1 MEYYNLLD
9 LSIDATTDEIRK
21 AYFEAAKIYHPDVNP
36 SPQEQEKFIQIQKA
50 YEVLVDPTK
59 RQNYDIKI
67 PKDQLNRK
75 SVQINAYYS
84 RSAIPLIS
92 GQQLFYLLLDIFP
105 TKELDTDLLPPVN
118 ICLVID
124 KSTSMKG
131 DLLNKIKLE
140 TVNMVKLLRPN
151 DKISVVA
158 FSDFSEIVIPLTKV
172 SEIGNHISML
182 QALQAEGATEIYKG
196 LLEGYK
202 TLDNNDVND
211 SAVKQLIL
219 ITDGHTYG
227 DEQDCMNLIEE
238 ATKRGISFQAIGIG
252 DAWNDQFLD
261 DLTKI
266 SGGETLFVSNA
277 KEMYNSLIN
286 KLKNAGILYALGVK
300 IEFLTDP
307 RINLEYAFRLSPD
320 LSQLNLGNS
329 IQIGNLYI
337 GKHLRVIFEFKI
349 EELAESIS
357 ELRMA
362 FGTIKFN
369 IPSNTIKKTRLFFD
383 FRRPVV
389 TKINKELPP
398 SIIIDALSKLTLYRI
413 QEKARNEVLAGD
425 ISQATKHLH
434 HVATHLLAKG
444 DRGLAHTV
452 LEEAENLQ
460 THKNFSEMGKKKIKY
475 GTRSL
480 LMLPEPENY

>member
-36 SPQEQEKFIQIQKA
+36 SSREQEKFIQIQKA
-50 YEVLVDPTK
+50 YDVLVDPKK
-59 RQNYDIKI
+59 RQDYDLNV
-67 PKDQLNRK
+67 PKDLLDRK

-92 GQQLFYLLLDIFP
+92 GKQLFYLLLDIFP
-105 TKELDTDLLPPVN
+105 TKELDSDLLPPVN

-124 KSTSMKG
+124 KSTSMQG
-131 DLLNKIKLE
+131 ELLNKIKLE
-140 TVNMVKLLRPN
+140 TINMVKLLRPK

-158 FSDFSEIVIPLTKV
+158 FSDFSEIVIPLTNV
-172 SEIGNHISML
+172 SDIGNQISKLQSL
-182 QALQAEGATEIYKG
+182 QAAGATEIYKG
-196 LLEGYK
+196 LLEGYQ
-202 TLDNNDVND
+202 TLNNDDDNN
-211 SAVKQLIL
+211 AVKQLIL

-227 DEQDCMNLIEE
+227 DEEDCIALIEE
-238 ATKRGISFQAIGIG
+238 ATKKGISFQAIGIG
-252 DAWNDQFLD
+252 MAWNDQFLD
-261 DLTKI
+261 ELTKI
-266 SGGETLFVSNA
+266 SGGETLFVSDA

-286 KLKNAGILYALGVK
+286 KLKSAGILYAVGVK

-320 LSQLNLGNS
+320 LSQLNLNTS
-329 IQIGNLYI
+329 IQLGNLYI

-349 EELAESIS
+349 NELEESTS

-369 IPSNTIKKTRLFFD
+369 IPSNKIKKTRLFFD
-383 FRRPVV
+383 FRKPVV
-389 TKINKELPP
+389 AKISREIPP

-413 QEKARNEVLAGD
+413 QEKASIEVQAGD
-425 ISQATKHLH
+425 IANATKHLH

-444 DRGLAHTV
+444 DRNLAHTV

-460 THKNFSEMGKKKIKY
+460 TQKNFSEMGKKKIKY

-480 LMLPEPENY
+480 LMLPEPENH

>member
-1 MEYYNLLD
+1 MDYYNLLD

-36 SPQEQEKFIQIQKA
+36 SSRDQEKFIHIQKA
-50 YEVLVDPTK
+50 YEVLVDPKK
-59 RQNYDIKI
+59 RQSYDINI
-67 PKDQLNRK
+67 PKDHLDRK

-84 RSAIPLIS
+84 RSAIPLIT

-131 DLLNKIKLE
+131 DLLNKIKSE
-140 TVNMVKLLRPN
+140 TINMVKLLRPN

-158 FSDFSEIVIPLTKV
+158 FSDFSEIVIPLIKV
-172 SEIGNHISML
+172 SDIGNHISML
-182 QALQAEGATEIYKG
+182 QSLQAEGATEIYKG
-196 LLEGYK
+196 LLEGYN
-202 TLDNNDVND
+202 TLSSDDDDNT
-211 SAVKQLIL
+211 VKQLIL
-219 ITDGHTYG
+219 ITDGQTYG
-227 DEQDCMNLIEE
+227 DEKDCINLIEE

-261 DLTKI
+261 ELTKI
-266 SGGETLFVSNA
+266 SGGETLFVSDA

-286 KLKNAGILYALGVK
+286 KLKSAGILYANGVK

-320 LSQLNLGNS
+320 LSQLNLDSS
-329 IQIGNLYI
+329 IQLGNLFI

-362 FGTIKFN
+362 FGTIQFN

-389 TKINKELPP
+389 AKINKELPP

-413 QEKARNEVLAGD
+413 QEKARNEVLSGE
-425 ISQATKHLH
+425 ITQATKHLH
-434 HVATHLLAKG
+434 HVASHLLAKG
-444 DRGLAHTV
+444 DRSLAHTV

-460 THKNFSEMGKKKIKY
+460 TQKNFSEMGKKKIKY

>member
-36 SPQEQEKFIQIQKA
+36 SSREQEKFIQIQKA
-50 YEVLVDPTK
+50 YDVLVDPKK
-59 RQNYDIKI
+59 RQDYDLNV
-67 PKDQLNRK
+67 PKDLLDRK

-92 GQQLFYLLLDIFP
+92 GKQLFYLLLDIFP
-105 TKELDTDLLPPVN
+105 TKELDSDLLPPVN

-124 KSTSMKG
+124 KSTSMQG
-131 DLLNKIKLE
+131 ELLNKIKLE
-140 TVNMVKLLRPN
+140 TINMVKLLRPK

-158 FSDFSEIVIPLTKV
+158 FSDFSEIVIPLTNV
-172 SEIGNHISML
+172 SDIGNQISKLQSL
-182 QALQAEGATEIYKG
+182 QAAGATEIYKG
-196 LLEGYK
+196 LLEGYQ
-202 TLDNNDVND
+202 TLNNDDDNN
-211 SAVKQLIL
+211 AVKQLIL

-227 DEQDCMNLIEE
+227 DEEDCIALIEE
-238 ATKRGISFQAIGIG
+238 ATKKGISFQAIGIG
-252 DAWNDQFLD
+252 TAWNDQFLD
-261 DLTKI
+261 ELTKI
-266 SGGETLFVSNA
+266 SGGETLFVSDA

-286 KLKNAGILYALGVK
+286 KLKNAGILYAVGVK

-320 LSQLNLGNS
+320 LSQLNLNTS
-329 IQIGNLYI
+329 IQLGNLYI

-349 EELAESIS
+349 NELEESTS
-357 ELRMA
+357 ELRMT
-362 FGTIKFN
+362 FGTVKFN
-369 IPSNTIKKTRLFFD
+369 IPSNKIKKTRLFFD
-383 FRRPVV
+383 FRKPVV
-389 TKINKELPP
+389 AKISREIPP

-413 QEKARNEVLAGD
+413 QEKASIEVQAGD
-425 ISQATKHLH
+425 IANATKHLH

-444 DRGLAHTV
+444 DRNLAHTV

-460 THKNFSEMGKKKIKY
+460 TQKNFSEMGKKKIKY

-480 LMLPEPENY
+480 LMLPEPENH